1 METDNKPLI
10 FVAIF
15 FILCLILIGGVWYS
29 LYVLSSYREEYDL
42 LASERDS
49 FSSNMERLRA
59 KRNALEQINSI
70 NFTHSEKAA
79 DTLEFYS
86 RVKDAADKNNIEMLS
101 MNAAQ
106 TQNSQNDSKQSGS
119 VLTIKMRGGYYD
131 IAKVFADW
139 RQMPFASRVKSL
151 RLTRDKIDPE
161 EAVEADIVLEAYTE

>member
-10 FVAIF
+10 FVVIF
-15 FILCLILIGGVWYS
+15 FILCLSLIGGVWYS
-29 LYVLSSYREEYDL
+29 LYALSTYREEYDL

-49 FSSNMERLRA
+49 FSSNMERLKA
-59 KRNALEQINSI
+59 KKAALEQINSI
-70 NFTHSEKAA
+70 NFTHSEKAS

-86 RVKDAADKNNIEMLS
+86 RVRDAADKNHVEMISMTATQAQNISE
-101 MNAAQ
+101 
-106 TQNSQNDSKQSGS
+106 QSGS

-131 IAKVFADW
+131 LAKVFADW

-151 RLTRDKIDPE
+151 RLARDKTDPE